1 MDTKKSSWKKFLRLD
16 FTTKDLDG
24 RAQKLT
30 KTTLRHA
37 HTFISLR
44 LEHLAGVKRHVLGWI
59 FLVILLITVSM
70 VQWLSF
76 RELYANNNAPASGG
90 SYSEGV
96 LGPLETLNPIFAR
109 SSAEKSAARLMFA
122 SLYNY
127 DTTGH
132 IKGDLAE
139 SVTVNEAET
148 EYTVKLRR
156 NLKWSDGAPLDARD
170 VVFTVNLLKD
180 ARTQSSITGW
190 QSINVKQVD
199 ERTVQFTLP
208 APYAPF
214 MHALTFPV
222 LPQHSLSEVNPAEL
236 REHGYGKS
244 PVTSGPFAMRIL
256 QNANAEGSKKVLH
269 LVANSQYHH
278 GAPKLDRFQLYVYP
292 TRDEITKG
300 LKTSEIMATPEL
312 SYATQSDQIRHM
324 YASRSYAINDGVYAL
339 FNTQSEVVSS
349 RKVRQALVQSINTQA
364 LREKFAFA
372 RKPLHGPIFD
382 DQVDGQLAGRL
393 PYDTEAAKKLLDE
406 EGWKV
411 VGNQR
416 KKGEQV
422 LQLSF
427 VTLKGSDFET
437 IARELVKVWQET
449 LHITVD
455 LRVVDPN
462 DASQNVLQSVLRP
475 RGFDVLLYE
484 LVLGGDADVFAYWH
498 SSQANQGGLN
508 FANYNSAVADDALA
522 AGRTKQSAKQ
532 RVSKYQTF
540 TKHWQSDVP
549 ALALYQVQLDYIHL
563 PSVSALDKSMR
574 LVYPTDRFADV
585 IYWTVR
591 QDSVYK
597 TP

>member
-16 FTTKDLDG
+16 FVTKDLDG
-24 RAQKLT
+24 QTQNLT

-37 HTFISLR
+37 HTFISSR

-76 RELYANNNAPASGG
+76 RELYAHNAPAGGG

-148 EYTVKLRR
+148 EYIVKLRH

-180 ARTQSSITGW
+180 ARTQSTIAGW
-190 QSINVKQVD
+190 QSISAKQVD

-256 QNANAEGSKKVLH
+256 QNANADGSKKVLH

-312 SYATQSDQIRHM
+312 SYMAQSDQIRHM
-324 YASRSYAINDGVYAL
+324 YASRSHAINDGVYAL

-349 RKVRQALVQSINTQA
+349 RKVRQALVQSIHTQA

-372 RKPLHGPIFD
+372 KKPLHGPIID

-393 PYDTEAAKKLLDE
+393 PYDMEAAKKLLDE

-427 VTLKGSDFET
+427 VTLKGSDVET
-437 IARELVKVWQET
+437 IARELVKAWQET

-498 SSQANQGGLN
+498 SSQANQSGLN

-522 AGRTKQSAKQ
+522 AGRTKQNAKQ
-532 RVSKYQTF
+532 RVSKYQAF

-563 PSVSALDKSMR
+563 RSVSALGESVR

>member
-16 FTTKDLDG
+16 FATKDLDG
-24 RAQKLT
+24 QAQKLT
-30 KTTLRHA
+30 KTTLRHT
-37 HTFISLR
+37 HMFISSR

-59 FLVILLITVSM
+59 FLVILLITISM

-76 RELYANNNAPASGG
+76 RELYAHNAPVRGG

-132 IKGDLAE
+132 IKSDLAE

-256 QNANAEGSKKVLH
+256 QNANADGSKKVLH

-312 SYATQSDQIRHM
+312 SYMAQSDQIRHM

-349 RKVRQALVQSINTQA
+349 RKVRQALVQSIHTQA

-372 RKPLHGPIFD
+372 KKPLHGPIID

-393 PYDTEAAKKLLDE
+393 PYDTEAAKKILDE

-532 RVSKYQTF
+532 RVSKYQAF

-563 PSVSALDKSMR
+563 RSVSALGESVR

>member
-16 FTTKDLDG
+16 FVTKDLDE
-24 RAQKLT
+24 QTQNLT

-37 HTFISLR
+37 HTFISSR

-76 RELYANNNAPASGG
+76 RELYTHNAPAGGG

-109 SSAEKSAARLMFA
+109 NSAEKSAARLMFA

-148 EYTVKLRR
+148 EYIVKLRH

-180 ARTQSSITGW
+180 ARTQSTIAGW
-190 QSINVKQVD
+190 QSISAKQVD

-256 QNANAEGSKKVLH
+256 QNANADGSKKVLH

-312 SYATQSDQIRHM
+312 SYMAQSDQIRHM

-349 RKVRQALVQSINTQA
+349 RKVRQALVQSIHTQA

-372 RKPLHGPIFD
+372 KKPLHGPIID

-393 PYDTEAAKKLLDE
+393 SYDIEAAKKLLDE

-411 VGNQR
+411 VDNQH
-416 KKGEQV
+416 KKG
-422 LQLSF
+422 SS
-427 VTLKGSDFET
+427 KDRKS
-437 IARELVKVWQET
+437 
-449 LHITVD
+449 
-455 LRVVDPN
+455 VV
-462 DASQNVLQSVLRP
+462 
-475 RGFDVLLYE
+475 
-484 LVLGGDADVFAYWH
+484 
-498 SSQANQGGLN
+498 
-508 FANYNSAVADDALA
+508 
-522 AGRTKQSAKQ
+522 
-532 RVSKYQTF
+532 
-540 TKHWQSDVP
+540 
-549 ALALYQVQLDYIHL
+549 
-563 PSVSALDKSMR
+563 
-574 LVYPTDRFADV
+574 
-585 IYWTVR
+585 
-591 QDSVYK
+591 
-597 TP
+597 

>member
-16 FTTKDLDG
+16 FATKDLDG
-24 RAQKLT
+24 QAEKLT
-30 KTTLRHA
+30 KTTLRHT
-37 HTFISLR
+37 HMFISSR
-44 LEHLAGVKRHVLGWI
+44 LEHLAGVKRHVLSWI
-59 FLVILLITVSM
+59 FLVILLITISM

-76 RELYANNNAPASGG
+76 RELYAHNVPARGG

-214 MHALTFPV
+214 MHALTFPI

-256 QNANAEGSKKVLH
+256 QNANADGSKKVLH

-312 SYATQSDQIRHM
+312 SYMAQSDQIRHM

-372 RKPLHGPIFD
+372 RKSLHGPIFD

-563 PSVSALDKSMR
+563 RSVSALDKSMR

>member
-16 FTTKDLDG
+16 FATKDLDG
-24 RAQKLT
+24 QTQNLT

-37 HTFISLR
+37 HTFISSR

-76 RELYANNNAPASGG
+76 RELYAHNAPARGG

-109 SSAEKSAARLMFA
+109 NSAEKSAARLMFA

-214 MHALTFPV
+214 MHALTFPI

-256 QNANAEGSKKVLH
+256 QNANADGSKKVLH

-312 SYATQSDQIRHM
+312 SYMAQSDQIRHM

-372 RKPLHGPIFD
+372 KKPLHGPIID

-437 IARELVKVWQET
+437 IARELVKAWQET
-449 LHITVD
+449 LHVTVD

-498 SSQANQGGLN
+498 SSQANQSGLN

-522 AGRTKQSAKQ
+522 AGRTKQNAKQ
-532 RVSKYQTF
+532 RVSKYQAF

-563 PSVSALDKSMR
+563 RSVSALGESVR

>member
-16 FTTKDLDG
+16 FATKDLDG
-24 RAQKLT
+24 QAQKLT
-30 KTTLRHA
+30 KTTLRHT
-37 HTFISLR
+37 HMFISSR

-59 FLVILLITVSM
+59 FLVILLITISM

-76 RELYANNNAPASGG
+76 RELYAHNVPARGG

-214 MHALTFPV
+214 MHALTFPI

-256 QNANAEGSKKVLH
+256 QNANADGSKKVLH

-312 SYATQSDQIRHM
+312 SYMAQSDQIRHM

-532 RVSKYQTF
+532 RVSKYQAF

-563 PSVSALDKSMR
+563 RSVSALGESVR

>member
-1 MDTKKSSWKKFLRLD
+1 MDTKKLSWKKFLRLD
-16 FTTKDLDG
+16 SATKKIDG
-24 RAQKLT
+24 QAQRLT

-37 HTFISLR
+37 HIFISSR

-59 FLVILLITVSM
+59 FLVILLITIST

-76 RELYANNNAPASGG
+76 RELYANSAPAKGG

-139 SVTVNEAET
+139 SVTVNDAET
-148 EYTVKLRR
+148 EYTVKLRQ

-180 ARTQSSITGW
+180 ARTQSAITGW
-190 QSINVKQVD
+190 QSINVRQID
-199 ERTVQFTLP
+199 DRTVQFTLP
-208 APYAPF
+208 ASYAPF
-214 MHALTFPV
+214 MHALTFPI
-222 LPQHSLSEVNPAEL
+222 LPQHSLSEVNPAQL

-256 QNANAEGSKKVLH
+256 QNASTDGSKKVLH
-269 LVANSQYHH
+269 LVANAQYHH
-278 GAPKLDRFQLYVYP
+278 GSPKLERFQLYVYP
-292 TRDEITKG
+292 TRDEIAKG

-312 SYATQSDQIRHM
+312 SYAAQSDQIRHM
-324 YASRSYAINDGVYAL
+324 YASRPYMINDGVYAL
-339 FNTQSEVVSS
+339 FNTQSEVLSS
-349 RKVRQALVQSINTQA
+349 RKVRQALVQVVNTQM
-364 LREKFAFA
+364 LRQKFAFA
-372 RKPLHGPIFD
+372 KHPLDGPIFGS
-382 DQVDGQLAGRL
+382 QVDGQLTGRL
-393 PYDTEAAKKLLDE
+393 PYDVETARRLLDE

-411 VGNQR
+411 VGNER

-422 LQLSF
+422 LQVSF
-427 VTLKGSDFET
+427 VVLKGSDFEN
-437 IARELVKVWQET
+437 IARELVKVWRENLQVV
-449 LHITVD
+449 VD

-475 RGFDVLLYE
+475 RGFDILLYE

-498 SSQANQGGLN
+498 SSQANQSGLN

-522 AGRTKQSAKQ
+522 AGRAKRNAKQ
-532 RVSKYQTF
+532 RVSKYQAF
-540 TKHWQSDVP
+540 VKHWQTDAP

-563 PSVSALDKSMR
+563 QSVSALSKTAQ

-591 QDSVYK
+591 RESVYK

>member
-312 SYATQSDQIRHM
+312 SYMAQSDQIRHM

-339 FNTQSEVVSS
+339 FNTQSEMVSS

-364 LREKFAFA
+364 LRDKFAFA
-372 RKPLHGPIFD
+372 KKLLHGPIFD

-393 PYDTEAAKKLLDE
+393 PYDTETAKKLLDE

-532 RVSKYQTF
+532 RVSKYQAF

-563 PSVSALDKSMR
+563 RSVSALDKSMR

>member
-1 MDTKKSSWKKFLRLD
+1 
-16 FTTKDLDG
+16 
-24 RAQKLT
+24 
-30 KTTLRHA
+30 
-37 HTFISLR
+37 
-44 LEHLAGVKRHVLGWI
+44 
-59 FLVILLITVSM
+59 M

-76 RELYANNNAPASGG
+76 RELYAHNAPARGG

-214 MHALTFPV
+214 MHALTFPI

-256 QNANAEGSKKVLH
+256 QNANADGSKKVLH

-312 SYATQSDQIRHM
+312 SYMAQSDQIRHM

-372 RKPLHGPIFD
+372 KKPLHGPIID

-437 IARELVKVWQET
+437 IARELVKAWQET
-449 LHITVD
+449 LHVTVD

-498 SSQANQGGLN
+498 SSQANQSGLN

-522 AGRTKQSAKQ
+522 AGRTKQNAKQ
-532 RVSKYQTF
+532 RVSKYQAF

-563 PSVSALDKSMR
+563 RSVSALGESVR

>member
-16 FTTKDLDG
+16 FATKDLDG
-24 RAQKLT
+24 QAQKLT
-30 KTTLRHA
+30 KTTLRHT
-37 HTFISLR
+37 HMFISSR

-76 RELYANNNAPASGG
+76 RELYAHNAPARGG

-148 EYTVKLRR
+148 EYMVKLRR

-214 MHALTFPV
+214 MHALTFPI

-256 QNANAEGSKKVLH
+256 QNANADGSKKVLH

-312 SYATQSDQIRHM
+312 SYMAQSDQIRHM

-382 DQVDGQLAGRL
+382 DQVDGQLAGRM
-393 PYDTEAAKKLLDE
+393 TQK
-406 EGWKV
+406 
-411 VGNQR
+411 QR
-416 KKGEQV
+416 KNYWTKKDGRWSV
-422 LQLSF
+422 IS
-427 VTLKGSDFET
+427 
-437 IARELVKVWQET
+437 VK
-449 LHITVD
+449 
-455 LRVVDPN
+455 
-462 DASQNVLQSVLRP
+462 
-475 RGFDVLLYE
+475 
-484 LVLGGDADVFAYWH
+484 
-498 SSQANQGGLN
+498 
-508 FANYNSAVADDALA
+508 
-522 AGRTKQSAKQ
+522 
-532 RVSKYQTF
+532 RVS
-540 TKHWQSDVP
+540 
-549 ALALYQVQLDYIHL
+549 
-563 PSVSALDKSMR
+563 
-574 LVYPTDRFADV
+574 RFCNC
-585 IYWTVR
+585 R
-591 QDSVYK
+591 S
-597 TP
+597 

>member
-16 FTTKDLDG
+16 FVTKDLDG
-24 RAQKLT
+24 QTQNLT

-37 HTFISLR
+37 HTFISSR

-76 RELYANNNAPASGG
+76 RELYAHNAPAGGG

-148 EYTVKLRR
+148 EYIVKLRH

-180 ARTQSSITGW
+180 ARTQSTIAGW
-190 QSINVKQVD
+190 QSISAKQVD

-256 QNANAEGSKKVLH
+256 QNANADGSKKVLH

-312 SYATQSDQIRHM
+312 SYMAQSDQIRHM

-349 RKVRQALVQSINTQA
+349 RKVRQALVQSIHTQA

-372 RKPLHGPIFD
+372 KKPLHGPIID

-393 PYDTEAAKKLLDE
+393 PYDIEAAKKLLDE

-427 VTLKGSDFET
+427 VTLKGSDVET
-437 IARELVKVWQET
+437 IARELVKAWQET

-498 SSQANQGGLN
+498 SSQANQSGLN

-522 AGRTKQSAKQ
+522 AGRTKQNAKQ
-532 RVSKYQTF
+532 RVSKYQAF

-563 PSVSALDKSMR
+563 RSVSALGESVR

>member
-16 FTTKDLDG
+16 FVTKDLDG
-24 RAQKLT
+24 QTQNLT

-37 HTFISLR
+37 HTFISSR

-76 RELYANNNAPASGG
+76 RELYAHNAPAGGG

-148 EYTVKLRR
+148 EYIVKLRH

-180 ARTQSSITGW
+180 ARTQSTIAGW
-190 QSINVKQVD
+190 QSISTKQVD

-256 QNANAEGSKKVLH
+256 QNANADGSKKVLH

-312 SYATQSDQIRHM
+312 SYMAQSDQIRHM
-324 YASRSYAINDGVYAL
+324 YASRSHAINDGVYAL

-349 RKVRQALVQSINTQA
+349 RKVRQALVQSIHTQA

-372 RKPLHGPIFD
+372 KKPLHGPIID

-393 PYDTEAAKKLLDE
+393 PYDMEAAKKLLDE

-427 VTLKGSDFET
+427 VTLKGSDVET
-437 IARELVKVWQET
+437 IARELVKAWQET

-498 SSQANQGGLN
+498 SSQANQSGLN

-522 AGRTKQSAKQ
+522 AGRTKQNAKQ
-532 RVSKYQTF
+532 RVSKYQAF

-563 PSVSALDKSMR
+563 RSVSALGESMR

>member
-16 FTTKDLDG
+16 FVTKDLDG
-24 RAQKLT
+24 QTQNLT

-37 HTFISLR
+37 HTFISSR

-76 RELYANNNAPASGG
+76 RELYAHNAPAGGG

-180 ARTQSSITGW
+180 ARTQSTIAGW
-190 QSINVKQVD
+190 QSISTKQVD

-256 QNANAEGSKKVLH
+256 QNANADGSKKVLH

-312 SYATQSDQIRHM
+312 SYMAQSDQIRHM

-349 RKVRQALVQSINTQA
+349 RKVRQALVQSIHTQA

-372 RKPLHGPIFD
+372 KKPLHGPIID

-393 PYDTEAAKKLLDE
+393 PYDMEAAKKLLDE

-427 VTLKGSDFET
+427 VTLKGSDVET
-437 IARELVKVWQET
+437 IARELVKAWQET

-498 SSQANQGGLN
+498 SSQANQSGLN

-522 AGRTKQSAKQ
+522 AGRTKQNAKQ
-532 RVSKYQTF
+532 RVSKYQAF

-563 PSVSALDKSMR
+563 RSVSALGESVR

>member
-16 FTTKDLDG
+16 FVTKDLDG
-24 RAQKLT
+24 QTQNLT

-37 HTFISLR
+37 HTFISSR

-76 RELYANNNAPASGG
+76 RELYAHNAPAGGG

-148 EYTVKLRR
+148 EYIVKLRH

-180 ARTQSSITGW
+180 ARTQSTITGW
-190 QSINVKQVD
+190 QSISAKQVD

-256 QNANAEGSKKVLH
+256 QNANADGSKKVLH

-312 SYATQSDQIRHM
+312 SYMAQSDQIRHM

-349 RKVRQALVQSINTQA
+349 RKVRQALVQSIHTQA

-372 RKPLHGPIFD
+372 KKPLHGPIID

-393 PYDTEAAKKLLDE
+393 PYDMEAAKKLLDE

-427 VTLKGSDFET
+427 VTLKGSDVET
-437 IARELVKVWQET
+437 IARELVKAWQET

-498 SSQANQGGLN
+498 SSQANQSGLN

-522 AGRTKQSAKQ
+522 AGRTKQNAKQ
-532 RVSKYQTF
+532 RVSKYQAF

-563 PSVSALDKSMR
+563 RSVSALGESVR

>member
-16 FTTKDLDG
+16 FATKDLDG
-24 RAQKLT
+24 QAQKLT
-30 KTTLRHA
+30 KTTLRHT
-37 HTFISLR
+37 HMFISSR

-59 FLVILLITVSM
+59 FLVILLITISM

-76 RELYANNNAPASGG
+76 RELYAHNAPARGG

-214 MHALTFPV
+214 MHALTFPI

-256 QNANAEGSKKVLH
+256 QNANADGSKKVLH

-278 GAPKLDRFQLYVYP
+278 GAPKLDRFQLYVYQ

-312 SYATQSDQIRHM
+312 SYMAQSDQIRHM

-372 RKPLHGPIFD
+372 KKPLHGPIFD

-427 VTLKGSDFET
+427 VTLKGSDFES

-498 SSQANQGGLN
+498 SSQANQSGLN

-532 RVSKYQTF
+532 RVSKYQAF

-563 PSVSALDKSMR
+563 RSVSALGESVR

>member
-1 MDTKKSSWKKFLRLD
+1 LDTKKSSWKKFLRLD
-16 FTTKDLDG
+16 FATKDLDG
-24 RAQKLT
+24 QAQKLT
-30 KTTLRHA
+30 KTTLRHT
-37 HTFISLR
+37 HMFISSR

-59 FLVILLITVSM
+59 FLVILLITISM

-76 RELYANNNAPASGG
+76 RELYAHNVPARGG

-214 MHALTFPV
+214 MHALTFPI

-256 QNANAEGSKKVLH
+256 QNANADGSKKVLH

-312 SYATQSDQIRHM
+312 SYMAQSDQIRHM

-532 RVSKYQTF
+532 RVSKYQAF

-563 PSVSALDKSMR
+563 RSVSALGESVR

>member
-16 FTTKDLDG
+16 FATKDLDG
-24 RAQKLT
+24 QAQNLT

-37 HTFISLR
+37 HTFISSR

-76 RELYANNNAPASGG
+76 RELYAHNAPAGGG

-148 EYTVKLRR
+148 EYTVKLRH

-180 ARTQSSITGW
+180 ARTQSTITGW

-208 APYAPF
+208 ASYAPF

-256 QNANAEGSKKVLH
+256 QNANADGSKKVLH

-312 SYATQSDQIRHM
+312 SYMAQSDQIRHM

-349 RKVRQALVQSINTQA
+349 RKVRQALVQSIHTQA

-372 RKPLHGPIFD
+372 KKPLHGPIID
-382 DQVDGQLAGRL
+382 NQVDGQLAGRL

-411 VGNQR
+411 IGNQR

-437 IARELVKVWQET
+437 IARELVKAWQET
-449 LHITVD
+449 LHVTVD

-498 SSQANQGGLN
+498 SSQANQSGLN

-522 AGRTKQSAKQ
+522 AGRTKQNAKQ
-532 RVSKYQTF
+532 RVSKYQAF

-563 PSVSALDKSMR
+563 RSVSALGESVR

>member
-16 FTTKDLDG
+16 FATKDLDG
-24 RAQKLT
+24 QAQKLT
-30 KTTLRHA
+30 KTTLRHT
-37 HTFISLR
+37 HMFISSR

-59 FLVILLITVSM
+59 FLVILLITISM

-76 RELYANNNAPASGG
+76 RELYAHNAPARGG

-180 ARTQSSITGW
+180 ARTQAAITGW

-214 MHALTFPV
+214 MHALTFPI

-256 QNANAEGSKKVLH
+256 QNANADGSKKVLH

-312 SYATQSDQIRHM
+312 SYMAQSDQIRHM

-364 LREKFAFA
+364 LRDKFAFA
-372 RKPLHGPIFD
+372 KKPLHGPIFD

-532 RVSKYQTF
+532 RVSKYQAF

-563 PSVSALDKSMR
+563 RSVSALDKSMR

-585 IYWTVR
+585 IYWIVR
-591 QDSVYK
+591 RESVYK

>member
-16 FTTKDLDG
+16 FATKDLDG
-24 RAQKLT
+24 QAQKLT
-30 KTTLRHA
+30 KTTLRHT
-37 HTFISLR
+37 HMFISSR

-59 FLVILLITVSM
+59 FLVILLITISM

-76 RELYANNNAPASGG
+76 RELYAHNAPARGG

-132 IKGDLAE
+132 IKRDLAE

-214 MHALTFPV
+214 MHALTFPI

-256 QNANAEGSKKVLH
+256 QNANADGSKKVLH

-312 SYATQSDQIRHM
+312 SYMAQSDQIRHM

-437 IARELVKVWQET
+437 IARELVKAWQEM

-563 PSVSALDKSMR
+563 RSVSALDKSMR

>member
-16 FTTKDLDG
+16 FSTKELDG
-24 RAQKLT
+24 QAQKLT

-37 HTFISLR
+37 HMFISSR

-76 RELYANNNAPASGG
+76 RELYAHNAPARGG

-148 EYTVKLRR
+148 EYTIKLRR

-180 ARTQSSITGW
+180 ARTQSTITGW

-199 ERTVQFTLP
+199 EQTVQFTLP

-214 MHALTFPV
+214 VHALTFPV

-256 QNANAEGSKKVLH
+256 QNANADGSKKVLH

-312 SYATQSDQIRHM
+312 SYTAQSDQIRHM
-324 YASRSYAINDGVYAL
+324 YASQSYAINDGVYAL
-339 FNTQSEVVSS
+339 FNIQSEVVSS

-372 RKPLHGPIFD
+372 KKPLHGPIID
-382 DQVDGQLAGRL
+382 NQVDGQLAGRL
-393 PYDTEAAKKLLDE
+393 PYDVEAAKKLLDE
-406 EGWKV
+406 EGWKI

-427 VTLKGSDFET
+427 VTLKGSDFENT
-437 IARELVKVWQET
+437 ARELVKAWQET

-498 SSQANQGGLN
+498 SSQANQSGLN

-522 AGRTKQSAKQ
+522 AGRTKQNAKQ
-532 RVSKYQTF
+532 RVSKYQAF

-563 PSVSALDKSMR
+563 PSVSALGESVR

-591 QDSVYK
+591 RESVYK

>member
-16 FTTKDLDG
+16 FVTKDLDG
-24 RAQKLT
+24 QTQNLT

-37 HTFISLR
+37 HTFISSR

-76 RELYANNNAPASGG
+76 RELYAHNAPAGGG

-148 EYTVKLRR
+148 EYIVKLRH

-180 ARTQSSITGW
+180 ARTQSTIAGW
-190 QSINVKQVD
+190 QSISAKQVD

-256 QNANAEGSKKVLH
+256 QNANADGSKKVLH

-312 SYATQSDQIRHM
+312 SYMAQSDQIRHV

-349 RKVRQALVQSINTQA
+349 RKVRQALVQSIHTQA

-372 RKPLHGPIFD
+372 KKPLHGPIID

-393 PYDTEAAKKLLDE
+393 PYDIEAAKKLLDE

-427 VTLKGSDFET
+427 VTLKGSDVET
-437 IARELVKVWQET
+437 IARELVKAWQET

-498 SSQANQGGLN
+498 SSQANQSGLN

-522 AGRTKQSAKQ
+522 AGRTKQNAKQ
-532 RVSKYQTF
+532 RVSKYQAF

-563 PSVSALDKSMR
+563 RSVSALGESVR

>member
-1 MDTKKSSWKKFLRLD
+1 M
-16 FTTKDLDG
+16 
-24 RAQKLT
+24 
-30 KTTLRHA
+30 
-37 HTFISLR
+37 
-44 LEHLAGVKRHVLGWI
+44 
-59 FLVILLITVSM
+59 
-70 VQWLSF
+70 
-76 RELYANNNAPASGG
+76 
-90 SYSEGV
+90 
-96 LGPLETLNPIFAR
+96 
-109 SSAEKSAARLMFA
+109 
-122 SLYNY
+122 
-127 DTTGH
+127 
-132 IKGDLAE
+132 
-139 SVTVNEAET
+139 
-148 EYTVKLRR
+148 
-156 NLKWSDGAPLDARD
+156 
-170 VVFTVNLLKD
+170 VFTVNLLKD

-214 MHALTFPV
+214 MHALTFPI

-312 SYATQSDQIRHM
+312 SYMAQSDQIRHM

-372 RKPLHGPIFD
+372 KKPLHGPIFD

-427 VTLKGSDFET
+427 VTLKGSDFENT
-437 IARELVKVWQET
+437 ARELVKAWQET

-563 PSVSALDKSMR
+563 RSMSALDKSMR

-591 QDSVYK
+591 RESVYK

>member
-16 FTTKDLDG
+16 FATKDLDG
-24 RAQKLT
+24 QAQKLT
-30 KTTLRHA
+30 KTTLRHT
-37 HTFISLR
+37 HMFISSR

-59 FLVILLITVSM
+59 FLVILLITISM

-76 RELYANNNAPASGG
+76 RELYAHNAPARGG

-214 MHALTFPV
+214 MHALTFPI

-256 QNANAEGSKKVLH
+256 QNANADGSKKVLH

-312 SYATQSDQIRHM
+312 SYMAQSDQIRHM

-372 RKPLHGPIFD
+372 KKPLHGPIFD

-427 VTLKGSDFET
+427 VTLKGSDFES

-498 SSQANQGGLN
+498 SSQANQSGLN

-532 RVSKYQTF
+532 RVSKYQAF

-563 PSVSALDKSMR
+563 RSVSALGESVR

>member
-312 SYATQSDQIRHM
+312 SYMAQSDQIRHM

-339 FNTQSEVVSS
+339 FNTQSEMVSS

-372 RKPLHGPIFD
+372 KKLLHGPIFD

-522 AGRTKQSAKQ
+522 AGRTKQNAKQ

-563 PSVSALDKSMR
+563 RSVSALDKSMR

>member
-208 APYAPF
+208 APYALF

-312 SYATQSDQIRHM
+312 SYMAQSDQIRHM

-339 FNTQSEVVSS
+339 FNTQSEMVSS

-364 LREKFAFA
+364 LRDKFAFA
-372 RKPLHGPIFD
+372 KKLLHGPIFD

-393 PYDTEAAKKLLDE
+393 PYDTETAKKLLDE

-532 RVSKYQTF
+532 RVSKYQAF

-563 PSVSALDKSMR
+563 RSVSALDKSMR

>member
-16 FTTKDLDG
+16 FATKDLDG
-24 RAQKLT
+24 QAQKLT

-37 HTFISLR
+37 HMFISSR

-59 FLVILLITVSM
+59 FLVILLITISM

-76 RELYANNNAPASGG
+76 RELYAHNAPARGG

-122 SLYNY
+122 SLYDY

-214 MHALTFPV
+214 MHALTFPI

-256 QNANAEGSKKVLH
+256 QNANADGSKKVLH

-312 SYATQSDQIRHM
+312 SYMAQSDQIRHM

-372 RKPLHGPIFD
+372 KKPLHGPIFD

-427 VTLKGSDFET
+427 VTLKGSDFES

-498 SSQANQGGLN
+498 SSQANQSGLN

-532 RVSKYQTF
+532 RVSKYQAF

-563 PSVSALDKSMR
+563 RSVSALGESVR